1 MQILFSLGATS
12 VLSVVNIGFGGQG
25 RPHVPYA
32 TAMDTFIILCFI
44 AVFAGKGSFTNY
56 VDKFLA
62 VF

>member
-1 MQILFSLGATS
+1 M
-12 VLSVVNIGFGGQG
+12 VNIGFGGQG

>member
-1 MQILFSLGATS
+1 M
-12 VLSVVNIGFGGQG
+12 VNIGFGGQG

-56 VDKFLA
+56 VDKFFAFFLTTYTFYLIN
-62 VF
+62 VDIF

>member
-1 MQILFSLGATS
+1 M
-12 VLSVVNIGFGGQG
+12 VNIGFGGQG

-56 VDKFLA
+56 VDKFFA
-62 VF
+62 FF